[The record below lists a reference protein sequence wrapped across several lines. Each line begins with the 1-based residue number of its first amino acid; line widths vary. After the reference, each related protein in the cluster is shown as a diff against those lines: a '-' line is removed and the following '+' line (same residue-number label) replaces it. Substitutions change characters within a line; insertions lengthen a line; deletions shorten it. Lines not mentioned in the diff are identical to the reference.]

1 MPMLFRRGTG
11 PVDFRDATERDYFS
25 FHLEVLSIK
34 PSVVKTAP
42 IYNESNVN
50 AKLGGGSSQ
59 RQTLRLR
66 RNLEKCL
73 ILKTEAG
80 WRAQPLVTLR
90 IRSCYALDT
99 RDKLENR
106 YRKDTVLFETASD
119 HLLMAGFA
127 GGCVMYFVLHKQ
139 TWQQVYS
146 GVIIRFEIVG
156 RTRTPGPSA
165 CSPQ

>member
-1 MPMLFRRGTG
+1 M
-11 PVDFRDATERDYFS
+11 
-25 FHLEVLSIK
+25 
-34 PSVVKTAP
+34 
-42 IYNESNVN
+42 
-50 AKLGGGSSQ
+50 
-59 RQTLRLR
+59 
-66 RNLEKCL
+66 
-73 ILKTEAG
+73 
-80 WRAQPLVTLR
+80 VTLR

-127 GGCVMYFVLHKQ
+127 GGCAMYFVLHKQ

-156 RTRTPGPSA
+156 LNPRPERMF
-165 CSPQ
+165 SPIVLGLLGMYLLM